1 VQHYQRA
8 IARSKCCLLLTG
20 LGNCDPSAAEIK
32 EEFTDGPDVA
42 PSTHQVT
49 QRPFRYG
56 SEPAF
61 VTSLFKHP
69 ANPLQ
74 VQQLLNTLV
83 TDTEIAEMELQVR
96 GFLLQHFICSSC

>member
-1 VQHYQRA
+1 
-8 IARSKCCLLLTG
+8 
-20 LGNCDPSAAEIK
+20 
-32 EEFTDGPDVA
+32 
-42 PSTHQVT
+42 
-49 QRPFRYG
+49 
-56 SEPAF
+56 

-96 GFLLQHFICSSC
+96 GFRVSHRMCSSS